1 MGDVTENTRNRLGI
15 WLDPRVTGLSHF
27 SACFFSVFHF
37 RGISPHS
44 NSQWGQIATRS
55 PGPFYQ
61 LHDSQKLGQ
70 LWSFLPGSSIK
81 SPRAH
86 PDWTPLDHVPLTEP
100 ITVAEGW
107 RDGVLIGQVCLIT
120 VQVLPRPLKWIFIL
134 KWINSSHG
142 SLFLIYWTPG
152 GYKCLPADMFLLLLF
167 LSLQEP

>member
-27 SACFFSVFHF
+27 SACFFFLYFIFGEYPLIPIPSGV
-37 RGISPHS
+37 REPPEALVLSTS
-44 NSQWGQIATRS
+44 YMT
-55 PGPFYQ
+55 
-61 LHDSQKLGQ
+61 QKLGQ
-70 LWSFLPGSSIK
+70 LWRFLPDSSSK

-86 PDWTPLDHVPLTEP
+86 PDWTSLDHVPLTEP
-100 ITVAEGW
+100 VTVAEGW

-134 KWINSSHG
+134 KWINSTHG

-152 GYKCLPADMFLLLLF
+152 GYKWLPANMFLLLL
-167 LSLQEP
+167 SLQEP